1 MSVQLE
7 RSSRNGDRVWSKSYV
22 RKVMMAEPVKRRIV
36 YGALLLLTVCFLL
49 QVFSPLR
56 LNTDAIVLLSMAHPP
71 FMAMVFSIVDRKPYF
86 HRATLRH

>member
-56 LNTDAIVLLSMAHPP
+56 LNTDAIVLLSLLSGYKSNRISCLPG
-71 FMAMVFSIVDRKPYF
+71 SIKSISDSDG
-86 HRATLRH
+86 